1 LGVVARK
8 RVLVLGGTSEAMA
21 LAEVLAARSEIDAVL
36 SLAGRTSAP
45 RLPPIPHRIGG
56 FGGVD
61 GLVDY
66 LRNETID
73 VLVDATHPFARHMT
87 ANAAEAAKRCGV
99 PRIVFTRPPWVPAH
113 EDHWTF
119 VADTEAAVAALSEGP
134 RRVFLTVG
142 RLSLPAFRAAPQHF
156 YLVRSIDA
164 PDPDERPP
172 NMALVLARGPFD
184 TAAEQALMREYDID
198 ILVTKNS
205 GGTATDAKLQAAR
218 DLGLPV
224 ILIDRPPLPDG
235 AVVYTVEDVLAFIA
249 SHAPPP

>member
-1 LGVVARK
+1 VAARK

-66 LRNETID
+66 LRRETID

-87 ANAAEAAKRCGV
+87 ANAAEAAKRCAI
-99 PRIVFTRPPWVPAH
+99 PRIVFTRPPWVPVAG
-113 EDHWTF
+113 DRWTF
-119 VADTEAAVAALSEGP
+119 VADTEEAIAALGEAP

-142 RLSLPAFRAAPQHF
+142 RLSLPAFRAAPQHS

-164 PDPDERPP
+164 PDASEQPP
-172 NMALVLARGPFD
+172 NMTLILARGPFD
-184 TAAEQALMREYDID
+184 VAVERALMQDHGIAF
-198 ILVTKNS
+198 LVTKNS